1 MRRVTEPLTAMGA
14 RFEPAQ
20 AERLPLTIR
29 GGVLS
34 ALEWELP
41 VSSAQLKGCL
51 LFAGVAGG
59 VRVAVREPA
68 GRSRDHTERLL
79 RSFGYSVDEDASGWI
94 RFGPTGSL
102 QPFDLEVP
110 GDPSSAAFLVAA
122 GLLAESGTLR
132 VTGVGLNP
140 TRTGFLRV
148 LDRMGA
154 RITVSARGERCG
166 EPVGDLSV
174 CPGSLQATTVQAEE
188 IPGLVDEVPVLA
200 VLASRALGQTRFHEV
215 GELRVKESDRLALLA
230 ENLRAIGVAA
240 AAEGN
245 TLSVEGANNPPRG
258 SVRTAADHRIA
269 MAFAVLNVV
278 KGARVKL
285 DNLACAA
292 VSFPG
297 FEATLRQATGRA
309 RA

>member
-1 MRRVTEPLTAMGA
+1 
-14 RFEPAQ
+14 
-20 AERLPLTIR
+20 
-29 GGVLS
+29 
-34 ALEWELP
+34 
-41 VSSAQLKGCL
+41 
-51 LFAGVAGG
+51 
-59 VRVAVREPA
+59 
-68 GRSRDHTERLL
+68 
-79 RSFGYSVDEDASGWI
+79 
-94 RFGPTGSL
+94 
-102 QPFDLEVP
+102 
-110 GDPSSAAFLVAA
+110 
-122 GLLAESGTLR
+122 
-132 VTGVGLNP
+132 VGLNP

-154 RITVSARGERCG
+154 RVTVSARGERCG

-174 CPGSLQATTVQAEE
+174 RPGPLQATTVQAEE
-188 IPGLVDEVPVLA
+188 IPGLVDEVP

-245 TLSVEGANNPPRG
+245 SLSVEGADNPPRG

-297 FEATLRQATGRA
+297 FEATLRQATGRP